1 MTPVEAAG
9 TAGLGL
15 LLVGSHE
22 PPYLPAYNDSS
33 KAEGFTA
40 MLVLSRKKN
49 EQIVIGE
56 NIVITIVDV
65 RGDKVRI
72 GIEAPAHVP
81 VHRHEVYLA
90 LQHDAQATSAAGNEA
105 ADQS

>member
-1 MTPVEAAG
+1 
-9 TAGLGL
+9 
-15 LLVGSHE
+15 
-22 PPYLPAYNDSS
+22 
-33 KAEGFTA
+33 

-72 GIEAPAHVP
+72 GIEAPTHVP

-90 LQHDAQATSAAGNEA
+90 LQQEAQATSAAANEA